1 MNDVSGKQVYAQEQV
16 VQFGK
21 NTFELETGAQLAEGM
36 YFVGKY
42 TAYLTCCI
50 VFCGK
55 VNNIPH
61 LLESTPSSV
70 LKVILMLSTIM
81 KRC

>member
-1 MNDVSGKQVYAQEQV
+1 MQARDHSFHTSLPVWVLQR
-16 VQFGK
+16 
-21 NTFELETGAQLAEGM
+21 AEGM